1 MVSEKQIKKFDPK
14 TLHLFDKI
22 LVRNHLCMPWRPDFY
37 DSISGGR
44 NSYGKNNSHNIIY
57 IIRGNSDLYK
67 RGSVVQ
73 SVKRILEI

>member
-14 TLHLFDKI
+14 TLHLFDKM
-22 LVRNHLCMPWRPDFY
+22 LVRNHPCMSWRPDFY
-37 DSISGGR
+37 DSISCGR

-67 RGSVVQ
+67 HVSVVQ
-73 SVKRILEI
+73 IVKRILEI